1 MGRNHVPCRC
11 CSFSPEWR
19 ISGNSLLDFE
29 LALYPS
35 PLPPNYQG
43 ASGECLTLSL
53 LIFTY
58 QRSYITPRSGGES
71 ALRRMK
77 LSGVFVGEELIV
89 TAIATFQS
97 LDIVRLHG
105 APKLLDQGM
114 APVPQFARI
123 RFSHPAS

>member
-1 MGRNHVPCRC
+1 
-11 CSFSPEWR
+11 
-19 ISGNSLLDFE
+19 
-29 LALYPS
+29 
-35 PLPPNYQG
+35 
-43 ASGECLTLSL
+43 
-53 LIFTY
+53 
-58 QRSYITPRSGGES
+58 
-71 ALRRMK
+71 MK